1 MSKRL
6 ILVTGGARAGKSDF
20 ALKLVQGLS
29 LPAEPGSTPVLFVAT
44 SEAGDTEME
53 ERIRQHRSS
62 RPPEWHTVEE
72 PIRLPEA
79 VSTALRESGTRDA
92 GVVVVDCLS
101 LWVSNMLLAGRDKE
115 QAVIEEEI
123 LDSARRLLECYRRS
137 RATFVLVSN
146 EVGLGLVPPNPLGR
160 NFRDLL
166 GKVNQLVAAN
176 ADQVYLLVAGLPL
189 ELKALS
195 GQDLYPEAGDS

>member
-20 ALKLVQGLS
+20 ALKLARGLS
-29 LPAEPGSTPVLFVAT
+29 LPAEPGWTPVLFVAT
-44 SEAGDTEME
+44 AEARDAEME
-53 ERIRQHRSS
+53 ERIREHRSS
-62 RPPEWHTVEE
+62 RPPEWHTLEE

-92 GVVVVDCLS
+92 KVVVVDCLN
-101 LWVSNMLLAGRDKE
+101 LWVSNMLLAGRDRE
-115 QAVIEEEI
+115 QAAIEEGVI
-123 LDSARRLLECYRRS
+123 DSARRLLECYRRS

-146 EVGLGLVPPNPLGR
+146 EVGLGLVPSHPLGR
-160 NFRDLL
+160 HFRDVL
-166 GKVNQLVAAN
+166 GKVNQLVAAE
-176 ADQVYLLVAGLPL
+176 ADEVYLLVAGLPL

-195 GQDLYPEAGDS
+195 GQHPHPEAGDS